1 MTKKEMIKQKHKLAY
16 KIRSI
21 REDYAGVLK
30 DDLPQEIVEEV
41 VALMAELKALREEL
55 GNE

>member
-41 VALMAELKALREEL
+41 VALMAELKVLREEL